1 MKDVIISIFSGIIGV
16 LLTIGY
22 QHFFAPSQSFSFF
35 IEDKEVVVTQS
46 EYMELAEQ
54 NEKIKKDFNDLQ
66 SQYEKMK
73 ENEINNKEIVR
84 NLQLENDQI
93 QNKNI
98 QLQDDIENFKSELAN
113 LQNESEQYRERYG
126 SLNMDT
132 DNENETVS
140 IINLE
145 TFQGSETWWNS
156 SDNSMFPGN
165 NNFIDTYGKEY
176 PNSHLAQHFHLN
188 DKDKHAPTYLLDGN
202 YSKCEGK
209 IAWPKSDKNE
219 EGSVWIDFYSENELI
234 YQTEPMSASDRALS
248 FEFNVEGIE
257 KLTIVK
263 KATSQTG
270 IIYII
275 YPYFNLI

>member
-98 QLQDDIENFKSELAN
+98 QLQDDIEN
-113 LQNESEQYRERYG
+113 
-126 SLNMDT
+126 
-132 DNENETVS
+132 
-140 IINLE
+140 IIN
-145 TFQGSETWWNS
+145 
-156 SDNSMFPGN
+156 
-165 NNFIDTYGKEY
+165 
-176 PNSHLAQHFHLN
+176 
-188 DKDKHAPTYLLDGN
+188 
-202 YSKCEGK
+202 
-209 IAWPKSDKNE
+209 
-219 EGSVWIDFYSENELI
+219 
-234 YQTEPMSASDRALS
+234 
-248 FEFNVEGIE
+248 
-257 KLTIVK
+257 
-263 KATSQTG
+263 
-270 IIYII
+270 
-275 YPYFNLI
+275 